1 MRLLTVKQVSEM
13 LQTNPAF
20 IYELIDAGRL
30 RAIWLRSLKV
40 REEELERFLIEEE
53 TQQNDYHTKLRQ
65 P

>member
-30 RAIWLRSLKV
+30 RSLKV
-40 REEELERFLIEEE
+40 REEELDRFLIEEE
-53 TQQNDYHTKLRQ
+53 TQQNDYHTKL
-65 P
+65 

>member
-20 IYELIDAGRL
+20 VYELIDAGRL

-40 REEELERFLIEEE
+40 WEEELERFLIEEE
-53 TQQNDYHTKLRQ
+53 TQQNDYHTKL
-65 P
+65 

>member
-1 MRLLTVKQVSEM
+1 MRLLTIKQVSEM

-20 IYELIDAGRL
+20 VYKLIDAGRL

-53 TQQNDYHTKLRQ
+53 TQQNDYHTKL
-65 P
+65 

>member
-20 IYELIDAGRL
+20 VYELIDAGRL
-30 RAIWLRSLKV
+30 RAIWLRSLKI

-53 TQQNDYHTKLRQ
+53 TQQNDYHTKL
-65 P
+65 

>member
-30 RAIWLRSLKV
+30 RAIRLRSLKV

-53 TQQNDYHTKLRQ
+53 TQQNDYHTKL
-65 P
+65 

>member
-1 MRLLTVKQVSEM
+1 MRLLTVKQISEM

-20 IYELIDAGRL
+20 VYKLIDAGRL

-53 TQQNDYHTKLRQ
+53 TQQNDYHTKL
-65 P
+65 

>member
-20 IYELIDAGRL
+20 IYELIDAGRH

-53 TQQNDYHTKLRQ
+53 TQQNDYHTKL
-65 P
+65 

>member
-13 LQTNPAF
+13 LQINPAF
-20 IYELIDAGRL
+20 VYKLIDAGRL

-53 TQQNDYHTKLRQ
+53 TQQNDYHTKL
-65 P
+65 

>member
-13 LQTNPAF
+13 LQTKPAF
-20 IYELIDAGRL
+20 VYKLIDAGRL

-53 TQQNDYHTKLRQ
+53 TQQNDYHTKL
-65 P
+65 

>member
-1 MRLLTVKQVSEM
+1 MRLLTVKQVSKM

-20 IYELIDAGRL
+20 VYKLIDAGRL

-53 TQQNDYHTKLRQ
+53 TQQNDYHTKL
-65 P
+65 

>member
-20 IYELIDAGRL
+20 VYKLIDAGRL

-53 TQQNDYHTKLRQ
+53 TQQNDYHTKL
-65 P
+65 

>member
-13 LQTNPAF
+13 LQTKPAF
-20 IYELIDAGRL
+20 VYELIDAGRL

-53 TQQNDYHTKLRQ
+53 TQQNDYHTKL
-65 P
+65 

>member
-1 MRLLTVKQVSEM
+1 MRLLTVKQVSKM

-30 RAIWLRSLKV
+30 RAIRLRSLKV

-53 TQQNDYHTKLRQ
+53 TQQNDYHTKL
-65 P
+65 

>member
-20 IYELIDAGRL
+20 IYELIDAGRF

-53 TQQNDYHTKLRQ
+53 TQQNDYHTKL
-65 P
+65 

>member
-53 TQQNDYHTKLRQ
+53 TQQNDYHTKL
-65 P
+65 

>member
-40 REEELERFLIEEE
+40 REEELKRFLIEEE
-53 TQQNDYHTKLRQ
+53 TQQNDYHTKL
-65 P
+65 

>member
-20 IYELIDAGRL
+20 VYELIDAGRL

-40 REEELERFLIEEE
+40 REEELERFLIEKE
-53 TQQNDYHTKLRQ
+53 TQQNDYHTKL
-65 P
+65 

>member
-30 RAIWLRSLKV
+30 RAIRLRRLKV

-53 TQQNDYHTKLRQ
+53 TKQNDYHTKL
-65 P
+65 

>member
-13 LQTNPAF
+13 LQINPAF
-20 IYELIDAGRL
+20 VYKLIDAGRL

-53 TQQNDYHTKLRQ
+53 TQQNEYHTKL
-65 P
+65 

>member
-13 LQTNPAF
+13 LQANPAF
-20 IYELIDAGRL
+20 VYELIDAGRL

-53 TQQNDYHTKLRQ
+53 TQQNDYHTKL
-65 P
+65 

>member
-20 IYELIDAGRL
+20 VYELIDAGRL

-53 TQQNDYHTKLRQ
+53 TQQNDYHTKL
-65 P
+65 

>member
-20 IYELIDAGRL
+20 VYELIDAGRL

-53 TQQNDYHTKLRQ
+53 TQQNDYHTKI
-65 P
+65 

>member
-20 IYELIDAGRL
+20 VYELIDAGR
-30 RAIWLRSLKV
+30 LRSLKV

-53 TQQNDYHTKLRQ
+53 TQQNDYHTKL
-65 P
+65 

>member
-30 RAIWLRSLKV
+30 RAIRLRRLKV

-53 TQQNDYHTKLRQ
+53 TQQNDYHTKL
-65 P
+65 

>member
-20 IYELIDAGRL
+20 VYELIDAGRL
-30 RAIWLRSLKV
+30 RSIWLRSLKV

-53 TQQNDYHTKLRQ
+53 TQQNDYHTKL
-65 P
+65 